1 MSATEH
7 ATVHGSPG
15 EGARMAGLGR
25 AIWPLLAAVFATGT
39 VMGATLGP
47 YLDRWVVGVFL
58 VLAGLLLWRGV
69 FVCRS
74 RVAAFFKGAAGE
86 EIVARELSR
95 LPVGYH
101 VFHAL
106 DAGGGLLM
114 WRGGDMDHVVAG
126 PSGVFVVE
134 TKNWRGEVS
143 LSGNQLQLDGAATQ
157 RNPLE
162 QVRAAVSQLQVRLG
176 RCGIYHVNVVP
187 VVCFVN
193 DRFAP
198 GCQTVGEVV
207 VCNAACLLAVLTDA
221 TRDAKAGVD
230 VDGIVRVLQA
240 GRTE

>member
-25 AIWPLLAAVFATGT
+25 AIWPLLFAVFATGI
-39 VMGATLGP
+39 VVGATAGP
-47 YLDRWVVGVFL
+47 HVERGVAGVVL
-58 VLAGLLLWRGV
+58 VLAGLLLYRGV

-95 LPVGYH
+95 LPAGYH

-114 WRGGDMDHVVAG
+114 WHGGDMDHVVVG

-134 TKNWRGEVS
+134 TKNWRGEVT
-143 LSGNQLQLDGAATQ
+143 LSGSALQVDGAATQ

-162 QVRAAVSQLQVRLG
+162 QVREAVSLLQVRLG
-176 RCGIYHVNVVP
+176 RGGIYHVNVVP

-198 GCQTVGEVV
+198 GCQTVGDVV

-221 TRDAKAGVD
+221 SLATKAGVD
-230 VDGIVRVLQA
+230 VDRVVRALDA
-240 GRTE
+240 GFAA